1 MRRVIATVILSLA
14 ALTACT
20 PAQLAHLGLDPG
32 APEHQ
37 PFLDLDDHPLYLADR
52 IVWPDGNV
60 SVAPPGSKCPQWYG
74 HAKAAG
80 WQDAEWA
87 TLDRVM
93 WRESRCQ
100 PGAHGVGPRDDS
112 RGLVQVNLK
121 AHRSW
126 IGPMVNWDFGVLFD
140 PATNLRYGRI
150 IFERAGGWSPWRA
163 TAY

>member
-1 MRRVIATVILSLA
+1 MRRVIAILTLSLA

-32 APEHQ
+32 APAAK

-60 SVAPPGSKCPQWYG
+60 SVAPPGSHCPQWYG
-74 HAKAAG
+74 YAKLAG
-80 WQDAEWA
+80 WQDSEWA
-87 TLDRVM
+87 TLDRVL

-100 PGAHGVGPRDDS
+100 PTAHNPHGRDNSFGLLQANMRAHASWVGPIVD
-112 RGLVQVNLK
+112 
-121 AHRSW
+121 
-126 IGPMVNWDFGVLFD
+126 WDFNRLFD
-140 PATNLRYGRI
+140 PLTNLRIGRT